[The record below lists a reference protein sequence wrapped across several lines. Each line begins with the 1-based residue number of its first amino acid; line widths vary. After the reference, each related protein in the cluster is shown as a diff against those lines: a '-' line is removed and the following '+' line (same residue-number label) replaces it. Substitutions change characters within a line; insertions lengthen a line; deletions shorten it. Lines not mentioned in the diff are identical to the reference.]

1 MRVDWDL
8 RQIAAGGCF
17 HPFERHRKMK
27 RSALVA
33 VAAAMSLPCASG
45 FGGVHPP
52 GISRM
57 GGGTRA
63 VPLRSL
69 RATAVKVRT
78 GGSGDDDNRDATQQP
93 WPPKASRV
101 KDYSLAQ
108 GEVAVR
114 FINSPGRYPSGA
126 NPMSLQAM
134 RCHSDAP
141 WQPASAPLSGAVCR
155 A

>member
-1 MRVDWDL
+1 
-8 RQIAAGGCF
+8 
-17 HPFERHRKMK
+17 MK
-27 RSALVA
+27 RSAALVA

-45 FGGVHPP
+45 FCGVHPP
-52 GISRM
+52 GIARM
-57 GGGTRA
+57 GGGRAHASRA
-63 VPLRSL
+63 VPLRYL
-69 RATAVKVRT
+69 RAAAVKVRT

-126 NPMSLQAM
+126 NCLPQRRDATRARPAVPQVLPSQV
-134 RCHSDAP
+134 RCA
-141 WQPASAPLSGAVCR
+141 ARRTAVPF
-155 A
+155 